1 MAHASTKARGRP
13 PYQRNEADAARI
25 ERMAAYGINHDQIA
39 AIVGISDE
47 TMRKYYREELDLGKA
62 KTVARVADSL
72 VEVAM
77 SGDVQAQK
85 FFLSARGGWAEKQ
98 QQELSGSVEVR
109 GLQVEF
115 VKPRDAR

>member
-1 MAHASTKARGRP
+1 
-13 PYQRNEADAARI
+13 
-25 ERMAAYGINHDQIA
+25 MAAYGITHDQIA

-47 TMRKYYREELDLGKA
+47 TLRKYYRDELDLGKS

-85 FFLSARGGWAEKQ
+85 FFLSARGGWSEKQ
-98 QQELSGSVEVR
+98 TTEIAGELKVNKIVLRGVR
-109 GLQVEF
+109 ANAN
-115 VKPRDAR
+115 D